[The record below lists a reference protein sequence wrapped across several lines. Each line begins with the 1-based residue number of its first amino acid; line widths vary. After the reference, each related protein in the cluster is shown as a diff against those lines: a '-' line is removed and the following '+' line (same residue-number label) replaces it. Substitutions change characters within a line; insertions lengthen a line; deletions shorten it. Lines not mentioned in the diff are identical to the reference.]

1 MRLFDS
7 HAHLTDDRFA
17 DDLEATLLR
26 AKEAGVTSIVTIA
39 SDIEDARAAAKL
51 AAASHHVRLGA
62 TAGTHPHQAD
72 GFDHDALDVVRSL
85 AAEGA
90 ILAVGETGLDF
101 YYDNSARA
109 AQVDAF
115 RAQLEL
121 ASELD
126 LPIVVHSR
134 DADSETAAAIS
145 DFAGR
150 VRGVLHCFTGGDD
163 LLETGARC
171 DWYVSFSGIVTFK
184 SFENVDRIR
193 RVPRDRLLVETD
205 SPYLAPVPNRGKRN
219 EPANVVH
226 VLERVAAVRG
236 EDAASLAEA
245 TYRNA
250 CRFYGIPAE

>member
-17 DDLEATLLR
+17 EDLEDVLLR

-39 SDIEDARAAAKL
+39 SDVEDARAAAEL
-51 AAASHHVRLGA
+51 AAGSHPVRLGA

-72 GFDHDALDVVRSL
+72 RFDLQTLEAVRAL
-85 AAEGA
+85 AERGA

-101 YYDNSARA
+101 YYDNAPRA
-109 AQVDAF
+109 AQMEAF
-115 RAQLEL
+115 RAHLEL

-126 LPIVVHSR
+126 LPVVVHSR
-134 DADSETAAAIS
+134 DADLDTAAAVG
-145 DFAGR
+145 DFAGK
-150 VRGVLHCFTGGDD
+150 VRGVLHCFSGGDD
-163 LLETGARC
+163 LLEVGIRS
-171 DWYVSFSGIVTFK
+171 DWYVSFAGIVTFK
-184 SFENVDRIR
+184 SFEAVARVR

-205 SPYLAPVPNRGKRN
+205 SPYLAPVPLRGKRN

-226 VLERVAAVRG
+226 VLGRVAAIRG

-245 TYRNA
+245 TYANA
-250 CRFYGIPAE
+250 CRFYGIPLE

>member
-7 HAHLTDDRFA
+7 HAHLTDSRFA
-17 DDLEATLLR
+17 DDLEDVLFR
-26 AKEAGVTSIVTIA
+26 AKQAGVNSIVSIA
-39 SDIEDARAAAKL
+39 SDVEDARAAAKL
-51 AAASHHVRLGA
+51 AAASHPVRLGA

-72 GFDHDALDVVRSL
+72 GFDPGALEAVRTL
-85 AAEGA
+85 AEDGA

-101 YYDNSARA
+101 YYDNSPRMT
-109 AQVDAF
+109 QLEAF

-121 ASELD
+121 ASQLD
-126 LPIVVHSR
+126 LPVVVHSR
-134 DADSETAAAIS
+134 HADADTAAAIR
-145 DFAGR
+145 DFAGK

-163 LLETGARC
+163 LLETGLRC

-184 SFENVDRIR
+184 SFENVAGVR

-219 EPANVVH
+219 DPANVVH
-226 VLERVAAVRG
+226 VLGRVAAMRG

-245 TYRNA
+245 TYGNA
-250 CRFYGIPAE
+250 CRFYGVPAD